1 MKNFKLF
8 TFFIAIIA
16 CTQPIYTNASSDSSK
31 NSLTAYLYASLC
43 QPQETIPAA
52 CNASKNVIIFDLD
65 GVLCK
70 TNDLQAFYEIG
81 MNVIMQYMLQHGKP
95 SSKKL
100 FEALKNAPA
109 VTTASS
115 YNEDMRM
122 PQIMVDWQCNAQE
135 LRDIQDEM
143 INHIL
148 NSQLAIAE
156 KNLMVNTVLMMTTP
170 EKFIATRQII
180 PAGLELARSLKK
192 LGYKLYILSNW
203 DPSSFYLLTAQ
214 FPELFNFE
222 GQDLFDGIM
231 TSGKTGM
238 IKPNSDIF
246 EACLK
251 KFRINRSQAVFID
264 DTIENVQAAQNLG
277 ISSIHCQNKNIDS
290 VTKQLIEILQKNNKR
305 E

>member
-1 MKNFKLF
+1 MKSFKF
-8 TFFIAIIA
+8 FAVFIATITYSQTMYA
-16 CTQPIYTNASSDSSK
+16 NPSSDTTRQ
-31 NSLTAYLYASLC
+31 SLKSYLHTKIFKT
-43 QPQETIPAA
+43 QQTIPTLE
-52 CNASKNVIIFDLD
+52 NVSKNVIIFDLD

-81 MNVIMQYMLQHGKP
+81 IHVIMRYMMHHGKP

-100 FEALKNAPA
+100 FAALEH
-109 VTTASS
+109 ASALTKFDV
-115 YNEDMRM
+115 YNEGMRM

-135 LRDIQDEM
+135 LRDIQDDM

-148 NSQLAIAE
+148 NSELTIAE
-156 KNLMVNTVLMMTTP
+156 KNLMINTIVMMTTP

-180 PAGLELARSLKK
+180 PEGLELARTLKK

-203 DPSSFYLLTAQ
+203 DPSSFSLFTKN
-214 FPELFNFE
+214 FSELFTFE

-251 KFRINRSQAVFID
+251 KFKIDKSQVVFID
-264 DTIENVQAAQNLG
+264 DTIENIQAAQNIG
-277 ISSIHCQNKNIDS
+277 ISSVHCHNKNIGN
-290 VTKQLIEILQKNNKR
+290 VTKQLIQILQN
-305 E
+305 

>member
-16 CTQPIYTNASSDSSK
+16 STGPMYACNESNSSK
-31 NSLTAYLYASLC
+31 NSLTAYLYANLC

-52 CNASKNVIIFDLD
+52 CNASKKVIIFDLD

-81 MNVIMQYMLQHGKP
+81 MNVIIQYMLQHGKP

-100 FEALKNAPA
+100 FDALKDAPA

-115 YNEDMRM
+115 YNEGMRM

-135 LRDIQDEM
+135 LRDIQDQM

-148 NSQLAIAE
+148 HSDMTIIE
-156 KNLMVNTVLMMTTP
+156 KNLMVNTVLMMTKP

-180 PAGLELARSLKK
+180 PDGLELARTLKK
-192 LGYKLYILSNW
+192 LGYTLYILSNW
-203 DPSSFYLLTAQ
+203 DPSSFSLLRTQ

-222 GQDLFDGIM
+222 NQDLFDGII

-246 EACLK
+246 ETCLT
-251 KFRINRSQAVFID
+251 KFKINRNQAIFID
-264 DTIENVQAAQNLG
+264 DTMENVQAAQNLG
-277 ISSIHCQNKNIDS
+277 ISSIHCENKNIRNT
-290 VTKQLIEILQKNNKR
+290 TKQLIEILHN
-305 E
+305 

>member
-8 TFFIAIIA
+8 TFFIAII
-16 CTQPIYTNASSDSSK
+16 TLTGSIYTCNESNSSK

-52 CNASKNVIIFDLD
+52 CNASKKVIIFDLD

-100 FEALKNAPA
+100 FDALKDAPA
-109 VTTASS
+109 VTKASS
-115 YNEDMRM
+115 YNEGMRM

-148 NSQLAIAE
+148 HSDMTIVE
-156 KNLMVNTVLMMTTP
+156 KNLMVNTVLMMTKP

-180 PAGLELARSLKK
+180 PDGLELARTLKK
-192 LGYKLYILSNW
+192 LGYRLYILSNW
-203 DPSSFYLLTAQ
+203 DPSSFSLLKTE
-214 FPELFNFE
+214 FPELFNVE

-246 EACLK
+246 EACLA
-251 KFRINRSQAVFID
+251 KFKINRNQAIFID

-277 ISSIHCQNKNIDS
+277 ISSIHCQNKNIRNTTS
-290 VTKQLIEILQKNNKR
+290 QLIEILHS
-305 E
+305 